1 MLDSIKYNL
10 SHLASFSGRDARQT
24 FWYYI
29 LFLVALRLVISMA
42 VSVPM
47 VISMMQRAFVQAQ
60 AGVDEDAMLTAMMQ
74 DMGGWMAMSVWVGV
88 AVQLVTLALA
98 AAAFVR
104 RLHDSGRS
112 GWWCALAIASGLAGA
127 AVSISM
133 IGQVQAMFAMS
144 AADPIA
150 FQQAAMEQRSN
161 PLALLGWIGPI
172 VVIVFGAMKSTD
184 GPNRYGD
191 APVRF

>member
-1 MLDSIKYNL
+1 MLGSIKYNL
-10 SHLASFSGRDARQT
+10 SHLTSFSGRDARQT

-29 LFLVALRLVISMA
+29 LFLVLLRVVISMA

-60 AGVDEDAMLTAMMQ
+60 AGVDEGAMLAAMMQ
-74 DMGGWMAMSVWVGV
+74 DMGGWMALSVWIGV
-88 AVQLVTLALA
+88 AVQFATLALA

-104 RLHDSGRS
+104 RLHDSGHS
-112 GWWCALAIASGLAGA
+112 GWWCAFAVACGL
-127 AVSISM
+127 VSIGVNISQIDEM
-133 IGQVQAMFAMS
+133 QALVAMS

-150 FQQAAMEQRSN
+150 FQQAAMEQRGN
-161 PLALLGWIGPI
+161 PLTLIGMIAPI
-172 VVIVFGAMKSTD
+172 VVIIFGVMKSTD
-184 GPNRYGD
+184 GPNRYGE